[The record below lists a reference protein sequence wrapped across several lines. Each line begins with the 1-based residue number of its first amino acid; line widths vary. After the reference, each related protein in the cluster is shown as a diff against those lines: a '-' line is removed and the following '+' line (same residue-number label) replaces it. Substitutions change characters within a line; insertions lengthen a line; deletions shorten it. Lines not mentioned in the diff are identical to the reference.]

1 MVLCRS
7 HYRLVG
13 LDGRS
18 QPVLDTPYETLLGSR
33 CSPGQR
39 GIAVEA
45 WTANGE
51 LRAIDY
57 PMNCLMPSPMASA

>member
-18 QPVLDTPYETLLGSR
+18 QPVLDTPQGSC

-39 GIAVEA
+39 GIALEV

-57 PMNCLMPSPMASA
+57 SMNCLMPSPMASA